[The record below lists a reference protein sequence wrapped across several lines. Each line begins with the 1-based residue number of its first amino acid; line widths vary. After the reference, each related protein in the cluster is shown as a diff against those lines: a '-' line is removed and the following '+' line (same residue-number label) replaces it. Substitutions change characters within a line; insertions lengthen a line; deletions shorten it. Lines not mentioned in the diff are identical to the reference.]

1 MCVFCLSMMRMCA
14 IMSDNGQ
21 LKVKL
26 SCEMRCQEGESIK
39 SVRILIYREEASG
52 EDTAYNL

>member
-1 MCVFCLSMMRMCA
+1 
-14 IMSDNGQ
+14 MSDNGRR
-21 LKVKL
+21 KAKL
-26 SCEMRCQEGESIK
+26 SCEMCCQEGENIK